1 MALRKVPMPQEP
13 PPSLSWP
20 PLTMAAALTRGRSSA
35 LVLRLLEYSRLL
47 SPAVVAA
54 AAAAP
59 SGSGP
64 IEMTGLLRL
73 LCSDTSPTG
82 AAARYCVAVRPGS
95 DPAHYYCC

>member
-1 MALRKVPMPQEP
+1 MALRKIPMPQDP
-13 PPSLSWP
+13 PPPLSWP

-54 AAAAP
+54 AAAP

-64 IEMTGLLRL
+64 IVMTGLLRL

-82 AAARYCVAVRPGS
+82 AAARYCAAVRPGS